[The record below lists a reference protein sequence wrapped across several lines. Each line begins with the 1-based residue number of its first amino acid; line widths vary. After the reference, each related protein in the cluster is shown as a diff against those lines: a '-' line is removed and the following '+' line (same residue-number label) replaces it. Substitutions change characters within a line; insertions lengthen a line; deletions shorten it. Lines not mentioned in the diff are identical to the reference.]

1 MVLAYTKV
9 MVELREISLRD
20 RPPELYQASSKGTV
34 PVLITTENIVIDES
48 LDIMLW
54 ALKNDK
60 NQILLSKEPLEELE
74 MIKINDTIFKKWLDQ
89 YKYHDRYPQNTKQF
103 YRIKCEEFLNKYE
116 SHLNKNNYLINN
128 KMTIADIAIFPFIRQ
143 FANVD
148 YKWFE
153 SNFKNLKLWLE
164 NFSNSDLFKSIMNK
178 YPIWNLDEGIHLT
191 DFS

>member
-1 MVLAYTKV
+1 MVLAYSKV

-20 RPPELYQASSKGTV
+20 RPSELYKVSSKGTV

-54 ALKNDK
+54 ALKNDQ

-74 MIKINDTIFKKWLDQ
+74 MIKINDTIFKKWLDR
-89 YKYHDRYPQNTKQF
+89 YKYHDRYPENTKQF

-128 KMTIADIAIFPFIRQ
+128 KMTIVDIAIFPFIRQ
-143 FANVD
+143 LANVD

-164 NFSNSDLFKSIMNK
+164 NFSNSDLFKSVMDK
-178 YPIWNLDEGIHLT
+178 YPIWNLDEEIHLI

>member
-1 MVLAYTKV
+1 MVLAYSKI

-20 RPPELYQASSKGTV
+20 RPSELYKVSSKGTV

-74 MIKINDTIFKKWLDQ
+74 MIKINDTIFKKWLDR
-89 YKYHDRYPQNTKQF
+89 YKYHDRYPENTKQF

-153 SNFKNLKLWLE
+153 SNFKNLELWLE
-164 NFSNSDLFKSIMNK
+164 NFSNSDLFKSVMDK
-178 YPIWNLDEGIHLT
+178 YPIWNLDEEIHLI